1 MPIYTRRGDKGE
13 TESLNGKRVAKDDL
27 GIEALGQV
35 DELNALLGIAIAF
48 SEDAQHTKTL
58 KEFQKD
64 LFVIGA
70 ELSGAG
76 RGRLSRRINP
86 GRVSELE
93 REIDGLE
100 AQLTPL
106 RHFII
111 PGGSKTASLLH
122 LARTVCRRA
131 ERSVVALS
139 RKRKV
144 DEQAI
149 VYLNRLGDL
158 LFVMA
163 RAVNRKKKVEEPLW
177 RGR

>member
-13 TESLNGKRVAKDDL
+13 TGSLNSKRVRKDDP

-35 DELNALLGIAIAF
+35 DELNALLGVAIAF
-48 SEDAQHTKTL
+48 SEDEQHTRAL

-76 RGRLSRRINP
+76 KGRLSRRINP
-86 GRVSELE
+86 ARVSELE
-93 REIDGLE
+93 REIDKME
-100 AQLTPL
+100 AQLSAL
-106 RHFII
+106 HHFIL

-122 LARTVCRRA
+122 LCRTVCRRA
-131 ERSVVALS
+131 ERAVVALS
-139 RKRKV
+139 GKQKADPQV
-144 DEQAI
+144 IA
-149 VYLNRLGDL
+149 YLNRLGDL

-163 RAVNRKKKVEEPLW
+163 REVNRKKRVEEAQW
-177 RGR
+177 QGR